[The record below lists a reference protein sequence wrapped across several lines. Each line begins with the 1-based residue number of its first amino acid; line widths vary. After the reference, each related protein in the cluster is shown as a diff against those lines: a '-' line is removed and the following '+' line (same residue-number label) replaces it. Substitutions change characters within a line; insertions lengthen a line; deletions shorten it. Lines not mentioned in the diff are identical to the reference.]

1 MFKRKAWAQTK
12 DKATGMNKTEAEYA
26 KVLDDQKHRGE
37 ILDYWFEPARWVIA
51 EPRCTLCPDFLV
63 QMPDGELVY
72 HEVKGFFEEDAK
84 VKCKAF
90 ITKYPFRLL
99 IVKKDKKA
107 WAIEEFHPVKESK

>member
-1 MFKRKAWAQTK
+1 VA
-12 DKATGMNKTEAEYA
+12 GYA
-26 KVLDDQKHRGE
+26 GTQSSIYK
-37 ILDYWFEPARWVIA
+37 F
-51 EPRCTLCPDFLV
+51 TLSDAGAITSLTSAV
-63 QMPDGELVY
+63 VAAQMPDGELVY